1 MDKERF
7 EDLKESI
14 IEAGK
19 VMRGEMEP
27 SREFIYEIDRTEIQP
42 PLETWA
48 VCVETDDEK
57 LLIPGKIYEIKIG
70 KNRVWVTDE
79 TDESVLYPKDFFM
92 PIALPAEV
100 TQKLTNLAEAA

>member
-19 VMRGEMEP
+19 VMRGEIEP
-27 SREFIYEIDRTEIQP
+27 SREFIYEVDPAEIQP
-42 PLETWA
+42 PVQTWA

-57 LLIPGKIYEIKIG
+57 LLIPGKIYEIKVG
-70 KNRVWVTDE
+70 RNRVWVIDE
-79 TDESVLYPKDFFM
+79 EDESALYPKDFFI
-92 PIALPAEV
+92 PIALPQEI